1 MSTQDFD
8 DEPRL
13 RAPLPNRYTILVV
26 DDEPDVRHL
35 LSMFLRRSGMPL
47 DVVTAEN
54 GSACLAAALTDP
66 PDLVV
71 LDVMMPELNGFDVCQ
86 RLRADARTHDVPVLM
101 LTSLD
106 EPIDRTRGFLA
117 GVDDYLAK
125 PFDRGELLAR
135 VRRILQR
142 TYGYGD
148 VINMLEATATA
159 H

>member
-1 MSTQDFD
+1 MSMRDID
-8 DEPRL
+8 DEPTV
-13 RAPLPNRYTILVV
+13 RAPLPHRYRILVV
-26 DDEPDVRHL
+26 DDESDFRHL
-35 LSMFLRRSGMPL
+35 ISMFLQRSGMPV
-47 DVVTAEN
+47 DVETAEN
-54 GSACLAAALTDP
+54 GPAGLAAALTDP

-86 RLRADARTHDVPVLM
+86 RLRSDARTHDVPVLM

-106 EPIDRTRGFLA
+106 EPVDRTRGFLA

-148 VINMLEATATA
+148 VINMLEPTATA